1 MTAATN
7 TRVRTFPLP
16 DVGEGLTEAEIL
28 EWKVAPGDDVVV
40 NQIIVEIETA
50 KAAVELPCPWKGKV
64 IALLA
69 EPGVTIAVGS
79 PIISIDTDPGAGALP
94 DADPGPAPSAPA
106 APADEELGSKIGE
119 VSADGRIATL
129 VGYIPAAGSGARRP
143 RKGAAPAGPAPTAAA
158 HLAAGGEAGIA
169 ATAVRTAAA
178 HAETAGAAATA
189 TPVASNGTRSAAAL
203 ATPPVRKLSKQ
214 LGVDLSTLTPTRA
227 DGVIGRAEVEAAA
240 GGGTVAD
247 STPAPAAAAPQFAAT
262 GESETRVP
270 VKGVR
275 RMTAQAMVSSAFTA
289 PHVTEFLTVDVTPMM
304 ELRERLRA
312 RRDFAG
318 IKLTPLT
325 FAAKAVCLALQ
336 RTPEINS
343 VWDEAAQEIVVKHY
357 VNLGIAAA
365 TPRGLVVPNIKDA
378 HRLSLVELAGAL
390 GELTDVAR
398 QGKTSP
404 ASMAGGTVTITN
416 VGVFGVDTGTPIINP
431 GESAILALGSIKDM
445 PWVVDGQI
453 VVRKVCQLALS
464 FDHRVIDGQ
473 QGSEFLAAVG
483 ALLADPGVAL
493 TY

>member
-1 MTAATN
+1 MTTATN

-28 EWKVAPGDDVVV
+28 EWKVALGDDVVV

-50 KAAVELPCPWKGKV
+50 KAAVELPCPWKGRV

-94 DADPGPAPSAPA
+94 GDDPAPAPGAPA
-106 APADEELGSKIGE
+106 AAADEEVGSKIGE

-169 ATAVRTAAA
+169 ASAVRTAAA
-178 HAETAGAAATA
+178 HAETTGAAATA
-189 TPVASNGTRSAAAL
+189 TPVPSNGVRSAAAL
-203 ATPPVRKLSKQ
+203 ATPPVRKLAKQ

-240 GGGTVAD
+240 GGGTVAE
-247 STPAPAAAAPQFAAT
+247 STPTPAPIAPQGAAS
-262 GESETRVP
+262 GERETRVP

-325 FAAKAVCLALQ
+325 FTAKAVCLASL

-464 FDHRVIDGQ
+464 FDHRVIDGK